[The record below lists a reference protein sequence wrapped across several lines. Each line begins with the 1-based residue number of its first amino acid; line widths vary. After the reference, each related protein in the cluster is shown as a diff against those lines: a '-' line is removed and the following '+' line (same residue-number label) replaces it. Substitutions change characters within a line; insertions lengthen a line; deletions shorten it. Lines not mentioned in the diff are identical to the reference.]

1 MKINS
6 HYKIFLSLVSLI
18 FFILLIMILRQ
29 YPIFKAFKTLKSS
42 NAWLLFSI
50 LDFYVQVL
58 AFSTIIVKNEGII
71 KAIPWILGN
80 SILGSPI
87 ALIYLI
93 YKF

>member
-1 MKINS
+1 MKINQN
-6 HYKIFLSLVSLI
+6 YKIFLSFVVLI
-18 FFILLIMILRQ
+18 FLILLTIILRQ
-29 YPIFKAFKTLKSS
+29 YPILKAFKTLKSS
-42 NAWLLFSI
+42 NAWLKFTI

-80 SILGSPI
+80 SFLGSPI